1 MIKSAKGQ
9 LILST
14 ITATLFIIASF
25 SFIQFNDGNSFFFG
39 PVVFYILMLLN
50 VFHAGLLTQKYIQ
63 FKNDDTD

>member
-25 SFIQFNDGNSFFFG
+25 SFIQFNDGNRFFFG

>member
-25 SFIQFNDGNSFFFG
+25 SFIQFNDDNSFFFG

-50 VFHAGLLTQKYIQ
+50 IYHAGLLTQKYIQ
-63 FKNDDTD
+63 YKNDNAD